1 MSFSNFAVCDH
12 RSMILLDNLPEYFD
26 IEVVRVIMRENNFR
40 DISKNR
46 WIKPPFNERKL
57 SRIEQQLFA
66 ILLQQESGMHVFRN

>member
-1 MSFSNFAVCDH
+1 MT
-12 RSMILLDNLPEYFD
+12 LLDNLPDYLY
-26 IEVVRVIMRENNFR
+26 IKVLRVIVRENNFR
-40 DISKNR
+40 DISENR